1 MLFTDK
7 CQNFRLGRIPAA
19 TFYIDTERGNYMKTI
34 VVCDDVEIERLLL
47 KEILCQYFEE
57 INEEVSIV
65 EYDSGETLVAD
76 VEEGYIAM
84 DLLFLDIYMK
94 RLNGMETARKLR
106 KLQCKVPIIFLTASP
121 DYAIESYEVRASGYL
136 LKPFSEEK
144 LMKLLNMVLKTDM
157 KRRVAIKNRRQ
168 YRYPYTDD
176 IMYIDSDKHNV
187 ILHLSDGSEII
198 TVDKLGEIEKR
209 INEKRFLRCHQSYL
223 VNMDYIKDVEDDF
236 VMEDGTLVPIRVR
249 GRKEILDMYYD
260 HFVNHFGSSNDT
272 FAE

>member
-7 CQNFRLGRIPAA
+7 CQNFATDSILEAA
-19 TFYIDTERGNYMKTI
+19 FYIDTERGNYMKTI

-65 EYDSGETLVAD
+65 EYDSGETLIAD
-76 VEEGYIAM
+76 VEEGYVAM

-94 RLNGMETARKLR
+94 KLNGMETARKLR
-106 KLQCKVPIIFLTASP
+106 QIQCKVPIIFLTASP
-121 DYAIESYEVRASGYL
+121 DYAIESYEVQASGYL
-136 LKPFSEEK
+136 LKSFSEEK
-144 LMKLLNMVLKTDM
+144 LMKLLNRILKTDM

-168 YRYPYTDD
+168 YRYPCTDD

-187 ILHLSDGSEII
+187 TLHLSDGSEII

-209 INEKRFLRCHQSYL
+209 INEKRFLRFHQSYL

-236 VMEDGTLVPIRVR
+236 IMEDGTLVPIRVR
-249 GRKEILDMYYD
+249 GRKEILDTYYD
-260 HFVNHFGSSNDT
+260 YFVNHFGDSKDT

>member
-1 MLFTDK
+1 
-7 CQNFRLGRIPAA
+7 
-19 TFYIDTERGNYMKTI
+19 MKTI

-65 EYDSGETLVAD
+65 EYDSGETLIAD

-84 DLLFLDIYMK
+84 DLLFLDICMK
-94 RLNGMETARKLR
+94 KL
-106 KLQCKVPIIFLTASP
+106 KVPIIFLTASP
-121 DYAIESYEVRASGYL
+121 DYAIESYEVQASGYL
-136 LKPFSEEK
+136 LKSFSEEK
-144 LMKLLNMVLKTDM
+144 LMKLLNRILKTDM

-168 YRYPYTDD
+168 YRYPCTDD
-176 IMYIDSDKHNV
+176 IMYIDSNKHNV
-187 ILHLSDGSEII
+187 TLHLSDGSEII

-236 VMEDGTLVPIRVR
+236 IMEDGTLVPIRVR
-249 GRKEILDMYYD
+249 GRKEILDTYYD
-260 HFVNHFGSSNDT
+260 YFVNHFGDSKDT